1 MNQNRWKVLHAEFF
15 VLKEIM
21 VSKIQSQKLL
31 WEKDVTIFIFLILIL
46 GGPPFSNFLQILIPD
61 GV

>member
-1 MNQNRWKVLHAEFF
+1 MEGLRAELL
-15 VLKEIM
+15 VLKEMM

-31 WEKDVTIFIFLILIL
+31 WEKDVTSFIFLILIL
-46 GGPPFSNFLQILIPD
+46 SGPPFSNFLQILIPD

>member
-1 MNQNRWKVLHAEFF
+1 MEGLRAELL
-15 VLKEIM
+15 VLKEMM

-46 GGPPFSNFLQILIPD
+46 SGPPFSNFLQILIPD